1 MSEQKSELS
10 SITLIKD
17 SVLEP
22 YFIGKD
28 SYCYTIYENA
38 VSSEN
43 ASKTY
48 LRTWG
53 HYTNLSMC
61 LKNVAKLK
69 INKKKEYTS
78 LKEYIDSWTQLLN
91 NYNQLI
97 NPEL

>member
-1 MSEQKSELS
+1 
-10 SITLIKD
+10 
-17 SVLEP
+17 
-22 YFIGKD
+22 
-28 SYCYTIYENA
+28 
-38 VSSEN
+38 
-43 ASKTY
+43 
-48 LRTWG
+48 
-53 HYTNLSMC
+53 MC